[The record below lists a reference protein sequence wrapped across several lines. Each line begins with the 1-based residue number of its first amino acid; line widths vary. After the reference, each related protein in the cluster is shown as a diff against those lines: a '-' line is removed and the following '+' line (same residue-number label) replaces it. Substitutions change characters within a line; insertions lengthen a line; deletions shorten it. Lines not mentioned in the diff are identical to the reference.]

1 MKGLKKIG
9 ILCLA
14 AFVALPLRAQTADP
28 QINYGFGGSVL
39 NRDMLW
45 ASDFAELSRTHLFG
59 TARAMGMG
67 GAFTSL
73 GADLTSMALNPAG
86 LGMYRSSE
94 FSFTP
99 LVAVSHASTD
109 GTATWQNNNKTR
121 FAFANIGVA
130 LNVFESGSGALT
142 SLTVGLG
149 LNRIADFNT
158 RYSFSSESLFD
169 PSTGAYMPTIGDIF
183 SQQLNSWGV
192 RRNSSDQLLM
202 PDLHPSVW
210 PAALGYDGYMV
221 DYFADGGNN
230 PWGVARIGGNAS
242 VLHSMDV
249 VNSGSINEFDISLGG
264 NINNIVYFGATL
276 GIQSVYK
283 RTAMTYQEEY
293 GYFNTDGVAQT
304 LNRETGEWSNLTEQL
319 EMMNLYQRMTID
331 GSGVNLKLGVVVR
344 PIAGLRLG
352 AAFHTPTYY
361 SLDYSYRAGIT
372 TRILQTED
380 IINNNGPI
388 RGAEAGND
396 SPTATNEG
404 PDSWSFTSPA
414 RLMFGA
420 SYTFGNFA
428 IVSVDYERD
437 WYNGIRMKD
446 VPRYNDLSKEDY
458 KAEFKHNFQ
467 ATNSLRV
474 GAEIKPLP
482 FLALRVRGGFTDSML
497 KERDTYTYGVN
508 TGMPVTYE
516 SSYLSAG
523 LGLVLSRGVS
533 LDIAYQNVSDKMNGY
548 QLFFSQDY
556 DTGDL
561 KTWSGVYETSLTRH
575 YIAMTLN
582 FRF

>member
-1 MKGLKKIG
+1 MKIG
-9 ILCLA
+9 ILCA
-14 AFVALPLRAQTADP
+14 AALLPLLSLRAQTADP
-28 QINYGFGGSVL
+28 QLDYGFGGSVL

-59 TARAMGMG
+59 TARVMGMG

-73 GADLTSMALNPAG
+73 GADLTSMSLNPAG
-86 LGMYRSSE
+86 LGMYRSNE

-99 LVAVSHASTD
+99 LVNVSHASTD

-121 FAFANIGVA
+121 FAFGNIGVA
-130 LNVFESGSGALT
+130 LNLFESGSSALT
-142 SLTVGLG
+142 SLTIGLG
-149 LNRIADFNT
+149 LNRVADFNN
-158 RYSFSSESLFD
+158 RYSYSSESLYD
-169 PSTGAYMPTIGDIF
+169 PEAGAFMPTIGDIF

-192 RRNSSDQLLM
+192 RPNSSNQLLM
-202 PDLHPSVW
+202 DNLHPSAW

-221 DYFADGGNN
+221 DYFSDGGAN

-264 NINNIVYFGATL
+264 NIRNIVYFGATL

-293 GYFNTDGVAQT
+293 GYLNTGGVAQS
-304 LNRETGEWSNLTEQL
+304 LDRQSGEWTNLTEQL
-319 EMMNLYQRMTID
+319 EMMNLSQRMTID

-344 PIAGLRLG
+344 PVGGLRVG
-352 AAFHTPTYY
+352 MAFHTPTYY
-361 SLDYSYRAGIT
+361 SLDYTYRAGIT
-372 TRILQTED
+372 TNTVKTED
-380 IINNNGPI
+380 IINNNGPV
-388 RGAEAGND
+388 RGVQNGND
-396 SPTATNEG
+396 SPTASNEG
-404 PDSWSFTSPA
+404 PDSWNYTSPA

-437 WYNGIRMKD
+437 WYNGIRVKG
-446 VPRYNDLSKEDY
+446 VPRYNELSSEDY
-458 KAEFKHNFQ
+458 RAEFKRNFQ

-482 FLALRVRGGFTDSML
+482 MLAVRLGGGFTDSML
-497 KERDTYTYGVN
+497 KDRGTYTYGIN
-508 TGMPVTYE
+508 SGMPVTCE
-516 SSYLSAG
+516 SAYVSAG
-523 LGLVLSRGVS
+523 LGLMLSRTVS
-533 LDIAYQNVSDKMNGY
+533 LDVAYQNVTDKLSGY
-548 QLFFSQDY
+548 QLFLSRDY
-556 DTGDL
+556 VTGDL
-561 KTWSGVYETSLTRH
+561 MTWSGVYNTSITRH
-575 YIAMTLN
+575 YISMSLN